1 MLEESLML
9 CAISHQMETDYSKE
23 NDHRFP
29 TDRRAFQTL
38 HAMSKWIRGN
48 VSGHNDF
55 LGWFF
60 DLESQLTE
68 LIASRREAEAYN
80 AFIKTVSF
88 LTECQDPYT
97 AGHQKRVSELAEGI
111 AREMGF
117 S

>member
-1 MLEESLML
+1 MGFALRACMLS
-9 CAISHQMETDYSKE
+9 S
-23 NDHRFP
+23 
-29 TDRRAFQTL
+29 DRLLDSNANINAF
-38 HAMSKWIRGN
+38 
-48 VSGHNDF
+48 
-55 LGWFF
+55 GWFF

-68 LIASRREAEAYN
+68 IIASRKEPEAYN

-88 LTECQDPYT
+88 LTECQDPCT